1 MGVDNAVVLLH
12 TAIAIV
18 IVIGLIVG
26 LRLNPVVGLI
36 IGTMYL
42 GFAAGLGLV
51 ETVEVIGE
59 GFGELMAAIGLPIGF
74 GVMLGSLLAASGGV
88 KQIAISTLR
97 LVRRER
103 SPYAL
108 GATSLVIS
116 TPVFYDVAYVILAP
130 LAQSFAVRTGVTIAS
145 MGAALSLG
153 LGAANLFIPPTPGPL
168 AVAELLGVPVG
179 TMFIYGVVVAVPSA
193 LLALFLYNQ
202 LLARGFWNA
211 ENDEEEFKNIK
222 QELEGQEDDE
232 SSLPSLGVSL
242 TPILIPIFL
251 ILLGTIV
258 STLGVE
264 SGFVDFLG
272 NRITALLL
280 GLLAAYLVAYRH
292 LSTDRFDEA
301 ANEGLRTSGIILLIT
316 GAGGS
321 LGAML
326 SEVGTGEVL
335 EQLFSGATFAPILL
349 VWGVGALLRVAQGSG
364 TVAIITAAGLVAPT
378 AGTLDVAAPV
388 LALAAFAGAL
398 FGGHVNDSGFW
409 VSAKL
414 LGLSTLGGFK
424 IYTVPQ
430 SIAAVIALP
439 IILLLGLFT

>member
-1 MGVDNAVVLLH
+1 MDNSIVLLH
-12 TAIAIV
+12 TTIAIV

-26 LRLNPVVGLI
+26 LRLNPVVGLV

-42 GFAAGLGLV
+42 GFATGLGLV
-51 ETVEVIGE
+51 RTVEVIGQ
-59 GFGELMAAIGLPIGF
+59 GFGDLMAAIGLPIGF

-88 KQIAISTLR
+88 KQIAISALR

-145 MGAALSLG
+145 MGAAMSLG

-179 TMFIYGVVVAVPSA
+179 TMFIYGVAVAVPSA
-193 LLALFLYNQ
+193 LLALFIYNQ
-202 LLARGFWNA
+202 LLARGFWNS
-211 ENDEEEFKNIK
+211 EKDEEEFKKIK
-222 QELEGQEDDE
+222 QDLEGQEDDE
-232 SSLPSLGVSL
+232 ASLPSLWVSL
-242 TPILIPIFL
+242 TPILIPIVL

-258 STLGVE
+258 GTVGIE

-326 SEVGTGEVL
+326 AEVGTGDVL

-364 TVAIITAAGLVAPT
+364 TVAIITAASLVAPT

>member
-1 MGVDNAVVLLH
+1 MENAVVLLH
-12 TAIAIV
+12 TAIAIA

-26 LRLNPVVGLI
+26 LRLNPVVGLV
-36 IGTMYL
+36 IGTIYL
-42 GFAAGLGLV
+42 GVATGLGLV
-51 ETVEVIGE
+51 RTVEVISE
-59 GFGELMAAIGLPIGF
+59 GFGELLAAIGLPIGF

-88 KQIAISTLR
+88 KQIAISVLR

-130 LAQSFAVRTGVTIAS
+130 LAQSFAVRTGVTIAA
-145 MGAALSLG
+145 MGAAMSLG

-193 LLALFLYNQ
+193 LLALFVYNL
-202 LLARGFWNA
+202 LLARGFWNPD
-211 ENDEEEFKNIK
+211 NDEEEFKEVK
-222 QELEGQEDDE
+222 EELAREEDDE
-232 SSLPSLGVSL
+232 ASLPSLGISL
-242 TPILIPIFL
+242 VPILVPIFL
-251 ILLGTIV
+251 ILLGTIAGTV
-258 STLGVE
+258 GVE
-264 SGFVDFLG
+264 SGFIDFLG
-272 NRITALLL
+272 SRITALLL
-280 GLLAAYLVAYRH
+280 GLLAAYLVAYRY
-292 LSTDRFDEA
+292 LSRDRFDEA
-301 ANEGLRTSGIILLIT
+301 ANDGLRASGLILLIT

-335 EQLFSGATFAPILL
+335 EQLFSGSTLAPILL

-378 AGTLDVAAPV
+378 AATLDVSAPV

-409 VSAKL
+409 VSTKL

-439 IILLLGLFT
+439 IILLLGLFA